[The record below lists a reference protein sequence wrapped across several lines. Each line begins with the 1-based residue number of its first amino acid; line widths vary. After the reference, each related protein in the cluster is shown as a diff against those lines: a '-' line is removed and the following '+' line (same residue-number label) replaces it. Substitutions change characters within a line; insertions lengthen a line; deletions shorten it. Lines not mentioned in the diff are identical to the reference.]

1 MDPTIINALISLGG
15 SLVGTFAGIVATG
28 KLTEYRIK
36 ELERKVEK
44 HNNLIE
50 RTYRLEDRFEHL
62 DEKIKEASRRL
73 DDLER
78 SDKNVR

>member
-62 DEKIKEASRRL
+62 DEKIKAASHRL

-78 SDKNVR
+78 SNKNVR